1 MTEFIKVNQMEEI
14 KHKFEDKG
22 ECPDNLCVF
31 VHKKSEETSAEWD
44 ECIRCGLIK
53 NLAHNV

>member
-1 MTEFIKVNQMEEI
+1 MEEI
-14 KHKFEDKG
+14 KHKLEDKG

-53 NLAHNV
+53 NLTYNV